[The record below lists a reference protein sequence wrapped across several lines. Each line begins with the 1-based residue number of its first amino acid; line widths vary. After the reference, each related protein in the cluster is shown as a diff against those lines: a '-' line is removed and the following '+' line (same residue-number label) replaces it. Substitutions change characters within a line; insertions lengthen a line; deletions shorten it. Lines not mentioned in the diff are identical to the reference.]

1 MGPAQDL
8 DQHEGALLARS
19 RLEYLL
25 EEAAEPLEWAALDLD
40 WLTLLKEGFFWGS
53 GLAQLVN
60 GLDQCVGD
68 AGGVLR
74 YPKTQQVQ
82 DALGRPDRCPV
93 GLLGLATHKA
103 VPRKEGLGLADQL
116 TAADLLGEDGRQ
128 VDLVTLA
135 GQVLL
140 GPELLMRLG
149 VAHAPCV
156 VGVLNHGR

>member
-1 MGPAQDL
+1 MPSGELEGSRLGLGVWALLSRPRFTLGRPQQRGGNADRLGPAQDL
-8 DQHEGALLARS
+8 DQHECALLARW

-40 WLTLLKEGFFWGS
+40 WLALLKEGFFWGL

-82 DALGRPDRCPV
+82 DALGRSDRCPV

-103 VPRKEGLGLADQL
+103 VPRKEGLGL
-116 TAADLLGEDGRQ
+116 
-128 VDLVTLA
+128 VD
-135 GQVLL
+135 
-140 GPELLMRLG
+140 
-149 VAHAPCV
+149 
-156 VGVLNHGR
+156 